1 MIKNYFKI
9 AFRHLQKSR
18 LYAFVNIIGLS
29 IGIVSCLLIGI
40 YIWDELSYD
49 RFHKNAGRIA
59 RVTWEYNFGDAGT
72 NKTSSTGTRVGPEFT
87 RRFPEAE
94 AYVRIM
100 KYPRVIAFGDKMF
113 EEKNFLYADSA
124 FFSVFS
130 FPVLRGDA
138 KTVLDAPDKMVIT
151 RSAAKKYFGNDEPVG
166 KTLKV
171 GVKDF
176 LVTGITADPPDN
188 SQIKFDFLGSFT
200 SLN

>member
-18 LYAFVNIIGLS
+18 LYALVNITGLS
-29 IGIVSCLLIGI
+29 MGIVSCLLIGI
-40 YIWDELSYD
+40 YIMDEIGYD
-49 RFHKNAGRIA
+49 RFHKKADRIV
-59 RVTWEYNFGDAGT
+59 RVTWEYNFGEGQT
-72 NKTSSTGTRVGPEFT
+72 NKTSSTGTKVGPEFT

-100 KYPRVIAFGDKMF
+100 KYPRVIAYQGKMF

-130 FPVLRGDA
+130 FHLLQGDA

-151 RSAAKKYFGNDEPVG
+151 KSAAKKYFGNDDPVG
-166 KTLKV
+166 SS
-171 GVKDF
+171 
-176 LVTGITADPPDN
+176 AN
-188 SQIKFDFLGSFT
+188 CR
-200 SLN
+200 